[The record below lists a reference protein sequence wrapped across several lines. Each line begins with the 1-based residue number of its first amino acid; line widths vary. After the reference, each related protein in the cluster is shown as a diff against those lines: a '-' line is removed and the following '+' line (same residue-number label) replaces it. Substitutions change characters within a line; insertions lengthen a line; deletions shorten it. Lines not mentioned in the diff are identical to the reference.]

1 MPRPYENRSENIALW
16 VLVRNARGPENKG
29 ISILQPVLQ
38 GEKVNWK
45 VVGCIV
51 CLRSDY
57 PLNLVHRPEDSWVM

>member
-1 MPRPYENRSENIALW
+1 MGKRCPGLMKIEVKILLYE
-16 VLVRNARGPENKG
+16 RGPENKG

-38 GEKVNWK
+38 GEKVNWR